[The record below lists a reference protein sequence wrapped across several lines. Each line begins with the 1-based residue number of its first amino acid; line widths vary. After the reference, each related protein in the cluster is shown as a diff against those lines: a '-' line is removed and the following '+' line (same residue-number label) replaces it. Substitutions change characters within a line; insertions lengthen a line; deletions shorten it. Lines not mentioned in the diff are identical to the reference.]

1 MPGVR
6 ELGTKS
12 VAATRNRVSNQ
23 DRWLLK
29 QFEETL
35 GYEQSSSR
43 EGVFFPSMLGN
54 VCDRY
59 LYLAYRGKL
68 PQQTIASVTQRI
80 FDNGSALEDRMT
92 KYFEAMGIYKDR
104 ELPTK
109 CDDPPISGRAD
120 FLLTHEEHGDI
131 VLELKSI
138 NDKGFKNL
146 YSSPKPE
153 HFIQLQIYLQL
164 LDRPYGVVLYEN
176 KNDQKLK
183 AFKVARSPKEWV
195 RLKERCQRIQEATEI
210 PEGCTGPTWCACR
223 LYKEEID
230 DRGEGLDSNES
241 IGESE

>member
-12 VAATRNRVSNQ
+12 VVTTKNRVSNQ

-29 QFEETL
+29 LFEDTL

-54 VCDRY
+54 VCDKY

-80 FDNGSALEDRMT
+80 FDNGSALEERMT

-104 ELPTK
+104 EVSTK
-109 CDDPPISGRAD
+109 CIDPPISGRAD
-120 FLLTHEEHGDI
+120 FILTHEEYGDI
-131 VLELKSI
+131 ILELKSI

-146 YSSPKPE
+146 YSKPKPE

-164 LDRPYGVVLYEN
+164 LDRPYGIVLYEN

-183 AFKVARSPKEWV
+183 AFKVERSPKEWV
-195 RLKERCQRIQEATEI
+195 RLTNRCKKIQEATEM
-210 PEGCTGPTWCACR
+210 PKECAGPTWCACR

-230 DRGEGLDSNES
+230 GRGEELDSNES
-241 IGESE
+241 SRESE